1 MRNSACTKVSRSFGD
16 FSDFRPFPQGFSE
29 EIRRPAEFRASAHRL
44 AHDLAPEAIEEFLAE
59 SATWIEPVEVHFQ
72 WRPWSRDPNDEMV
85 LEAAIDGQAGALVT
99 YDIAGPLDSSRI
111 HACACSVLT
120 WLDAQSV
127 ESLYLATVSP
137 DNFLVLILFFV
148 RDLIQSPWRTLRPMP

>member
-1 MRNSACTKVSRSFGD
+1 VILLDTNVVSEPMRSNPDR
-16 FSDFRPFPQGFSE
+16 
-29 EIRRPAEFRASAHRL
+29 
-44 AHDLAPEAIEEFLAE
+44 
-59 SATWIEPVEVHFQ
+59 
-72 WRPWSRDPNDEMV
+72 
-85 LEAAIDGQAGALVT
+85 
-99 YDIAGPLDSSRI
+99 
-111 HACACSVLT
+111 SVLT